1 MSGRT
6 LHLALAT
13 VLVALAL
20 VGRVALERG
29 GRARRRSR
37 SVLGRS
43 GGAEALL
50 RHGYRRLR
58 LLTGQG
64 RPRWLVGELLLL
76 PVAVPAAWAL
86 HSPLPAVALVVLAVP
101 SARWRARRRAV
112 REERARGAAVIE
124 LCAAL
129 AGELRSGATPEQA
142 LEVATGP
149 GRPVADLAR
158 RVGPEAMARL
168 AAGRYG
174 ADVPAALRWLA
185 AQPGGG
191 GASAI
196 AACWQVTTDSGTG
209 LAGSL
214 DQVAEALRADRAL
227 QEEIQS
233 ELTGPRTTAVMLAAL
248 PLGGLALG
256 TLLGAEPERILLRT
270 PLGIGCLIAGALL
283 EAAGLLWT
291 GRIVRQAL
299 ADLGISAGTAA
310 RPGRWEVPDPD
321 RTTGAPA
328 GNSALRRG
336 REPRRRGPCHDGGNA
351 GPRQRGCDRRRAT
364 GGRQRGARTRFAR
377 CASRH
382 RATGA
387 QQPGGS
393 GRLGGPRTEVR
404 S

>member
-1 MSGRT
+1 MSGRA
-6 LHLALAT
+6 LQLVLAT
-13 VLVALAL
+13 VLLAATSAGWAVL
-20 VGRVALERG
+20 NHG

-37 SVLGRS
+37 SVLGRA
-43 GGAEALL
+43 GGAEVLL
-50 RHGYRRLR
+50 RHGYRRL
-58 LLTGQG
+58 LLLPGRP

-76 PVAVPAAWAL
+76 LVAVPVGWAL
-86 HSPLPAVALVVLAVP
+86 HSPLPAVAVVLLAYP
-101 SARWRARRRAV
+101 SARWRARRRFV
-112 REERARGAAVIE
+112 RQERARGAAVIE

-142 LEVATGP
+142 LEVVTGP
-149 GRPVADLAR
+149 GRPVADLAKR
-158 RVGPEAMARL
+158 LGPEAMARL
-168 AAGRYG
+168 TAGRYG

-185 AQPGGG
+185 TQPGGG

-248 PLGGLALG
+248 PIGGLALG
-256 TLLGAEPERILLRT
+256 SLLGAEPERILLRT

-291 GRIVRQAL
+291 SRIVRQAL

-310 RPGRWEVPDPD
+310 RPGLPGASDPGP
-321 RTTGAPA
+321 RSGVSAA
-328 GNSALRRG
+328 GRARPRERG
-336 REPRRRGPCHDGGNA
+336 SRRRGPCRDGINA
-351 GPRQRGCDRRRAT
+351 GPGRRRCEHGQSRTARRLRAGTRLPGCT
-364 GGRQRGARTRFAR
+364 GGRHHCEDLR
-377 CASRH
+377 SV
-382 RATGA
+382 
-387 QQPGGS
+387 GGS
-393 GRLGGPRTEVR
+393 RTEVC